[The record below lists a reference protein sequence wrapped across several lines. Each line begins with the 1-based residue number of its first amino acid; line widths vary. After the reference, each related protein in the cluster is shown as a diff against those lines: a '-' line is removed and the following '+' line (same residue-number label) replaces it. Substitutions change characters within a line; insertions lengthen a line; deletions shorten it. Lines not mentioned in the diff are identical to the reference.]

1 MPRFFLAT
9 AAASGLLS
17 VALGAFAAH
26 GLKHKLAENLLSA
39 FQTGVEYQMYHALAL
54 LAVAILARLAP
65 RPLADCQRLAVC
77 FRNLVVQRQFIRPG
91 PDRRAR
97 LWPRHP
103 RRGPVFFTR
112 LGLPVHCRLPTHEVV
127 CDHDRSIPT

>member
-54 LAVAILARLAP
+54 LAVAILARLH
-65 RPLADCQRLAVC
+65 
-77 FRNLVVQRQFIRPG
+77 PG
-91 PDRRAR
+91 PWLTASAWLFVLGTLLFSGSLYALALTGVRGF
-97 LWPRHP
+97 
-103 RRGPVFFTR
+103 GPVTPAGGLCFL
-112 LGLPVHCRLPTHEVV
+112 LGWACLFIAAFQPMK
-127 CDHDRSIPT
+127 